1 MSNLLVNIA
10 SYLQIAK
17 LLFVLKH
24 LGLFLFFLIASPV
37 FSQEETDAP
46 IAAVVD
52 DDAPPAP
59 KQYYLFS
66 PRISVT
72 VPHPMGNKAFRKS
85 FVGIYEFS
93 GGLNINIFKGF
104 FIGATYKNG
113 LLKITENKIADF
125 NASMTINNAAIKVG
139 ADIFVGDRNRIIFSA
154 AMSAGQNYTNYTGLV
169 RKKPGDS
176 PAITSYST
184 SYLEPEVNM
193 FFLIE
198 SDFGIGATL
207 SYSIFNKEF
216 NPHELGLS
224 DWTNFDN
231 ENPGKTRYLSF
242 GFGFYYS
249 FLKKGKAKRG

>member
-1 MSNLLVNIA
+1 VIK
-10 SYLQIAK
+10 YFF
-17 LLFVLKH
+17 LF
-24 LGLFLFFLIASPV
+24 LFLFFISPV
-37 FSQEETDAP
+37 FSQEENDAP
-46 IAAVVD
+46 IQSVVD

-59 KQYYLFS
+59 KQYYVFS
-66 PRISVT
+66 PRVSVT
-72 VPHPMGNKAFRKS
+72 VPHPMGNGAFRKS

-139 ADIFVGDRNRIIFSA
+139 TDIFVGDRNRIIFSA

-169 RKKPGDS
+169 RKKPGET
-176 PAITSYST
+176 PEITSYST
-184 SYLEPEVNM
+184 SYFEPEVNL

-198 SDFGIGATL
+198 SNFGIGATL

-224 DWTNFDN
+224 DWTNFN
-231 ENPGKTRYLSF
+231 AENPGKTRYLSF